1 MKKYYINYNTG
12 AGNDTANTLKEAIET
27 AVENAAYTQQPI
39 IIENEDG
46 IEVAR
51 LPWYGVKAT
60 DEDEVTVD
68 FGDYGFYGTWEI
80 VEEEEY
86 EDASSVADWIELFLE
101 ENEQHSVETI
111 SLNTD
116 LAKLEEILEGR
127 GYRIEKNGSLWII
140 RKQSNRNKGLRK
152 IYCFGKIS
160 SGESGALYNALT
172 DEGAPVTV
180 YTTTRNGE
188 TYAQWTAEEVD
199 SIEDIENAEWEESPG
214 IYFLKETSQGFIFQ
228 QAEIDGHKFAILLD
242 DENMRATL
250 CIWNKEWNIWDGEWN
265 ASAAGVDPTEV
276 GTSFDF
282 DAVSKMG
289 YIICE

>member
-1 MKKYYINYNTG
+1 MMK
-12 AGNDTANTLKEAIET
+12 
-27 AVENAAYTQQPI
+27 
-39 IIENEDG
+39 
-46 IEVAR
+46 
-51 LPWYGVKAT
+51 
-60 DEDEVTVD
+60 
-68 FGDYGFYGTWEI
+68 
-80 VEEEEY
+80 
-86 EDASSVADWIELFLE
+86 
-101 ENEQHSVETI
+101 
-111 SLNTD
+111 
-116 LAKLEEILEGR
+116 
-127 GYRIEKNGSLWII
+127 
-140 RKQSNRNKGLRK
+140 K
-152 IYCFGKIS
+152 IYCFDKIAEN
-160 SGESGALYNALT
+160 ESGTLYNALT

-214 IYFLKETSQGFIFQ
+214 IYFLEETSQGFVFQ

-242 DENMRATL
+242 DEYKRATL